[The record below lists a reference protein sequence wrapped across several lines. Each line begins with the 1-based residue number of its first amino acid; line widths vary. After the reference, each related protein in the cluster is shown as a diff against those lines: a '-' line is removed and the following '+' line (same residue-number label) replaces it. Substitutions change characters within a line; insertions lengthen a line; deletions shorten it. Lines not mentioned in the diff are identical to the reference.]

1 MRAKLVLLRR
11 FAAKDLPLGLDASNW
26 PDNEEFSVQFTS
38 GPPPET
44 LAVED
49 VYKPPRGSAEEKLAL
64 AIGWLERARS
74 DPEQCRQN
82 ENEQLQERSINRWQT
97 QMQRL
102 NSLKHSLFLTYLS
115 AAARVDPP
123 FETPESYAR
132 RLNPAATAYLRA
144 HADRR
149 YRWGTIMCDFPSDE
163 LLGVIIASNFLL
175 PLP

>member
-11 FAAKDLPLGLDASNW
+11 FAAEDVPLGVDATNL

-64 AIGWLERARS
+64 AIGWLEKARS
-74 DPEQCRQN
+74 DPKRSQQN
-82 ENEQLQERSINRWQT
+82 EPVQKRFIDRSQT
-97 QMQRL
+97 QRL
-102 NSLKHSLFLTYLS
+102 NSLKHSLFFTYLS

-123 FETPESYAR
+123 LETPVSYAR
-132 RLNPAATAYLRA
+132 RLNPAAAAYLRA

-175 PLP
+175 LLS

>member
-11 FAAKDLPLGLDASNW
+11 FAAKDVPLGLDATKW

-64 AIGWLERARS
+64 AIGWLEKARS
-74 DPEQCRQN
+74 DHERSQQN
-82 ENEQLQERSINRWQT
+82 ELLKRSNDRSQT
-97 QMQRL
+97 QRL
-102 NSLKHSLFLTYLS
+102 NSLQHSLFLTYLS
-115 AAARVDPP
+115 AAAHVEPP
-123 FETPESYAR
+123 LEMPESYAR
-132 RLNPAATAYLRA
+132 RLNPAAAAYLRA
-144 HADRR
+144 QADRR

>member
-11 FAAKDLPLGLDASNW
+11 FAAVDVPLGLDATNW

-49 VYKPPRGSAEEKLAL
+49 VYKPTRGSAEEKLAL
-64 AIGWLERARS
+64 AIGWLEKARS
-74 DPEQCRQN
+74 DPERSEQN
-82 ENEQLQERSINRWQT
+82 ENEQLQRRSIDRLQT
-97 QMQRL
+97 QRL
-102 NSLKHSLFLTYLS
+102 KSLRHSLFLTYLS
-115 AAARVDPP
+115 AAARADPP
-123 FETPESYAR
+123 LETPESYAR
-132 RLNPAATAYLRA
+132 RLNPAAAAYLRA

-163 LLGVIIASNFLL
+163 LLSVIIASNFLF
-175 PLP
+175 PSS